1 MAFELFSKQRE
12 IMAAIASSATYIL
25 SRGGS
30 RSGKTTTNIYA
41 VVYRALAASNSNH
54 AIFRATF
61 QQAREHIFD
70 KTLKEVISTVWPDLW
85 ERLNDRHDSTCSINH
100 TELKIE
106 LPNGSVI
113 QCFGMDDPDKRKG
126 AEYST
131 ILVDEADAVM
141 DFDDI
146 ITLETRLAE
155 VRYKDNGNGER
166 LQHKVLFATNPNVN
180 QRHWIY
186 RTFIEKVNPSTGV
199 KHPEPDDWAEIFINP
214 RDNPH
219 LPPDYIERAERN
231 WSPMRKRVYLDGEW
245 LPDDENAMFKSEW
258 WVKSRLPSCSPSEA
272 RTNLTRIIV
281 AVDPAVSATK
291 GSDETGII
299 VLGIDRNGVCY
310 ILEDCSGVYQPEV
323 WAEKAVAAYFKW
335 NADCIIAERNNGGS
349 LVTNN
354 ITTASRVPTVKTV
367 WASNG
372 KEVRAE
378 PVVGPYSRGLVIHC
392 GQFDKLEHQL
402 ATFTYDANKN
412 RKNGSPDRLD
422 ALVWGLTELLVIEQE
437 KRGGG
442 SRRVKGL
449 LF

>member
-258 WVKSRLPSCSPSEA
+258 WVK
-272 RTNLTRIIV
+272 NLFCWNQSVNKSVIYVKYT
-281 AVDPAVSATK
+281 TGNLNLK
-291 GSDETGII
+291 GN
-299 VLGIDRNGVCY
+299 LM
-310 ILEDCSGVYQPEV
+310 
-323 WAEKAVAAYFKW
+323 
-335 NADCIIAERNNGGS
+335 
-349 LVTNN
+349 
-354 ITTASRVPTVKTV
+354 
-367 WASNG
+367 
-372 KEVRAE
+372 
-378 PVVGPYSRGLVIHC
+378 
-392 GQFDKLEHQL
+392 
-402 ATFTYDANKN
+402 
-412 RKNGSPDRLD
+412 
-422 ALVWGLTELLVIEQE
+422 
-437 KRGGG
+437 
-442 SRRVKGL
+442 
-449 LF
+449 